1 MRLGYDVRMMRV
13 LCLLALLMLTQWPPS
28 VRSEP
33 PAPVSKT
40 AMVLDDDLKARLAL
54 IAAPSVSFRFLSPPK
69 QTNPPEG
76 ESAAAPP
83 CEGKRGGLCDINW
96 RSAPGS
102 WVSLAESADT
112 AGLAADQILLR
123 TQSGRPLLYVTPG
136 EVVVAIDLQATDR
149 SQSGARIRQWPY
161 FNYLLYVAACQ
172 AGRQT
177 PEPFAAWK
185 QSPLLGLH
193 SPSLWL
199 LFSGCLWLLCGLLFV
214 LGRSPQLAAW
224 SAGWIT
230 ALRASSAP
238 HAEGDANPER
248 ASWNEIG
255 FARPLSGLLTLLGSM
270 FLLIGPYFALQ
281 SYLAGSVQPFPE
293 ADGLWKNTGDT
304 LFIVWLTFDMG
315 TQTAVVKYFAEHR
328 PAHPEEALKDVQF
341 YVWWQIIA
349 RTVEAT
355 LLIGVALRV
364 LPHSSYALYAPFT
377 LLYAVVQLPA
387 ITSLPRLLCQAMQR
401 FDYLNLL
408 DFSEARVLSF
418 VVPIPFILLG
428 REWGILHPQY
438 GEAFGA
444 AVGMGIGGLA
454 TQLFVFSIGLVAVR
468 KLGLPLLPM
477 LLPQFG
483 AATVRRQLSFGFKV
497 TMGQEP
503 FRLTSFLESLIII
516 RWLQDFPVWLGIRD
530 MIHNR
535 LQFLFFFAWSFY
547 QSALPVVSEAMA
559 GGKKKL
565 IQYYIFRYLQ
575 FGFLF
580 SAVVFSLLAAVG
592 PRYVAVA
599 LGTQWQGVADFLLLG
614 CVSGLMLPLAWLS
627 DSLQQGAGRPGTTT
641 VVMLVEQGLRLLLLL
656 LLVPRLQ
663 FVGIYFALN
672 LALVLKCVIGWWL
685 NHRRIVPLKI
695 PLRVTVLIPL
705 LAGAC
710 NFVIWRGLVMVIAPS
725 SWLTM
730 MVLFFV
736 AGAGSFVIGFF
747 AMGGLDRQ
755 AVRELTQAATM
766 SAVVRPICMV
776 LCAAA
781 RLGVRISPWPATEL
795 SLTEAALAEA
805 KDLRAAQPS
814 HLPISTVDAAQ
825 TTETADS

>member
-1 MRLGYDVRMMRV
+1 MFRA
-13 LCLLALLMLTQWPPS
+13 LCLLALLVVVQWPRPGRCEAS
-28 VRSEP
+28 LAAALVPIDQDLEQRIKLAQVTGVR
-33 PAPVSKT
+33 
-40 AMVLDDDLKARLAL
+40 
-54 IAAPSVSFRFLSPPK
+54 FRFLSAAESGVR
-69 QTNPPEG
+69 NAG
-76 ESAAAPP
+76 EPVAPP
-83 CEGKRGGLCDINW
+83 CEDQSAAPQGGLCEINW
-96 RSAPGS
+96 RSAPGQ
-102 WVSLAESADT
+102 WVSMLTSEHSGSLGQAT
-112 AGLAADQILLR
+112 VLLK
-123 TQSGRPLLYVTPG
+123 TKSGKPLLLTSAG
-136 EVVVAIDLQATDR
+136 EVIVAIDLRHSDR

-161 FNYLLYVAACQ
+161 FNYVLYVAACH
-172 AGRQT
+172 AKGVT
-177 PEPFAAWK
+177 PTAFARW
-185 QSPLLGLH
+185 QHSPLLGVH
-193 SPSLWL
+193 SESVWGLSAVALWT
-199 LFSGCLWLLCGLLFV
+199 LCGLLF
-214 LGRSPQLAAW
+214 LWGRKPRPRLHKWSTRWIAALQE
-224 SAGWIT
+224 SAHHPPK
-230 ALRASSAP
+230 ASDSE
-238 HAEGDANPER
+238 HHV
-248 ASWNEIG
+248 SWNEIG
-255 FARPLSGLLTLLGSM
+255 FARPLSGFLTLLGAM

-304 LFIVWLTFDMG
+304 LFIAWLTFDMG

-341 YVWWQIIA
+341 YVWWQIAA

-364 LPHSSYALYAPFT
+364 LPYSSYALYAPFT
-377 LLYAVVQLPA
+377 LLYAVATLPA
-387 ITSLPRLLCQAMQR
+387 ITSLPKLLCQAMQR
-401 FDYLNLL
+401 FDYQNLL

-418 VVPIPFILLG
+418 LLPIPFILLG
-428 REWGILHPQY
+428 RSWGLSHPQY

-444 AVGMGIGGLA
+444 AIGMGVGGLA
-454 TQLFVFSIGLVAVR
+454 TQFFVFSLGLYAVR
-468 KLGLPLLPM
+468 KLGLPIVPM
-477 LLPQFG
+477 LLPQFDRQT
-483 AATVRRQLSFGFKV
+483 ALRQLSFGFKV

-535 LQFLFFFAWSFY
+535 LQFLFFFAWSYY

-565 IQYYIFRYLQ
+565 IQYYIARYLQ

-599 LGTQWQGVADFLLLG
+599 LGAQWQGVADFLLLG
-614 CVSGLMLPLAWLS
+614 CVSGLLLPLAWLS

-641 VVMLVEQGLRLLLLL
+641 LVMLIEQGLRLLLLV
-656 LLVPRLQ
+656 LLVPRFQ

-672 LALVLKCVIGWWL
+672 IALILKCAIGWWL
-685 NHRRIVPLKI
+685 NHRRIVPLQI

-705 LAGAC
+705 CAGAC
-710 NFVIWRGLVMVIAPS
+710 NFLVWRGLVMLIAPT

-747 AMGGLDRQ
+747 AVGLLGGIDRQ
-755 AVRELTQAATM
+755 ATRELTQAATM
-766 SAVVRPICMV
+766 SALVRPICEV
-776 LCAAA
+776 LAGAAA
-781 RLGVRISPWPATEL
+781 LGTRLSPWPATEL
-795 SLTEAALAEA
+795 SITEAALTEA
-805 KDLRAAQPS
+805 RELAVAAPKPPQTSPR
-814 HLPISTVDAAQ
+814 DAAQ
-825 TTETADS
+825 TTQTADP